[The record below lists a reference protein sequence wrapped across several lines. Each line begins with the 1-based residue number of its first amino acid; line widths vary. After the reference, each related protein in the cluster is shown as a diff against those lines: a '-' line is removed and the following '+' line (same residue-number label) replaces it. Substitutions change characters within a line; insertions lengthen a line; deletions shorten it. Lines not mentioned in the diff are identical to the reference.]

1 MMAGLKQGPVVFI
14 MIRNI
19 GIYFWFTKRLIK
31 SILDVEY
38 YQIWLPRLLSGKEPA
53 CNAGGMG
60 LIPGSGRSPWRRK
73 CHPLQ
78 CSCLQ
83 NPMDRGVWQATVCGI
98 TKALDTAKQ
107 LNNRLSNTLWILK
120 SSYSVTSLLI
130 ECSESF
136 WISEVNHSCILRIN
150 PSWSQCNIFR
160 IHFQIKLLIFHL
172 EFVIGN
178 HKGDWS
184 VGLFFCPPPPFQ
196 YHYKN

>member
-1 MMAGLKQGPVVFI
+1 MAVVGVTFFPNMNVGISALMMAGFKQGPVVFI

-78 CSCLQ
+78 YSHLNQAKIRTEEPGRLQ
-83 NPMDRGVWQATVCGI
+83 SMESQR
-98 TKALDTAKQ
+98 AKQ
-107 LNNRLSNTLWILK
+107 DGATEHALGTNNDLK
-120 SSYSVTSLLI
+120 LIDHMQLQVHKDGVPGLISSA
-130 ECSESF
+130 
-136 WISEVNHSCILRIN
+136 
-150 PSWSQCNIFR
+150 
-160 IHFQIKLLIFHL
+160 
-172 EFVIGN
+172 
-178 HKGDWS
+178 
-184 VGLFFCPPPPFQ
+184 
-196 YHYKN
+196 